1 MRYSVTLLGEFVLLA
16 RFSQTSC
23 LIPSIKILFERS
35 RFSRWKS
42 MIYSFCRISFHS
54 LSCHLWLLLPLLELF
69 VYAKNYWVTK
79 TTHFLPLGLLHCY
92 SQIAS
97 IFTFYSDSSVKLLL
111 LNLRSLRSIATK
123 KLLAKVV
130 VPKPQSLILLVTR
143 RYVLLVHFTVYI
155 VPISPLFPRMTW
167 IFILLKST
175 SPKKLSLLPS
185 VNIVSESF

>member
-97 IFTFYSDSSVKLLL
+97 IFTFDSDSSVKLLL

-155 VPISPLFPRMTW
+155 VPISPLFPRMT
-167 IFILLKST
+167 
-175 SPKKLSLLPS
+175 
-185 VNIVSESF
+185 